1 MIILL
6 SDLVLILENNGF
18 GIWFLILLIM
28 LLLIVKIPPLTCV
41 ITLTINYIIYNKKM
55 NKWMNI

>member
-18 GIWFLILLIM
+18 GIWFLILSIM